1 MTSKSSKKTKED
13 KKDIKLKGD
22 AADRKIAELEEQLAE
37 VTAEKEDIFE
47 KLQRVSADYANYQ
60 KRAPRQIADSV
71 AYEKKAIIRSMLP
84 ALDNLA
90 HAIAAA
96 KDHNAEDSVVKG
108 IELVLDHM
116 LDSLKAHGV
125 ERIVALGEEF
135 DPSLHEAMLQRSEE
149 DKPDNIVLEE
159 FLNGYTLNGQ
169 VIRPSKVIV
178 NKLPD
183 NAEEQAAEEC
193 DEKEE

>member
-13 KKDIKLKGD
+13 KKEVKLKGD
-22 AADRKIAELEEQLAE
+22 AADRKIAELEEQLTE
-37 VTAEKEDIFE
+37 VTAEKQDIFE
-47 KLQRVSADYANYQ
+47 KLLRVSADYANYQ
-60 KRAPRQIADSV
+60 KRGPRQIADSV

-116 LDSLKAHGV
+116 QDSLKAHGV

-178 NKLPD
+178 NKLPGK
-183 NAEEQAAEEC
+183 AQEQAAEEC
-193 DEKEE
+193 DQKEE